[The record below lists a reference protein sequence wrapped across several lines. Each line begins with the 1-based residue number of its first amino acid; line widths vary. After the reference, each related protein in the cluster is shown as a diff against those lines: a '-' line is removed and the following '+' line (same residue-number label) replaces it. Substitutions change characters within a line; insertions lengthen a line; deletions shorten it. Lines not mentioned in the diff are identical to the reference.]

1 MDAATKREIDDV
13 KTSIAKYEA
22 EEEQLQKELQ
32 RVRQF
37 KNQAMEKLRQLSDD
51 EEYQQD
57 MLSLVYEQRRKK

>member
-1 MDAATKREIDDV
+1 MDAATKREIDDLQ
-13 KTSIAKYEA
+13 TSIARFEA

-37 KNQAMEKLRQLSDD
+37 KNQAMEKLRQLSND

-57 MLSLVYEQRRKK
+57 MLSLVYEQRRRK

>member
-1 MDAATKREIDDV
+1 MDAATKREIDDLQ
-13 KTSIAKYEA
+13 TSIARFEA

>member
-1 MDAATKREIDDV
+1 MDAATKREIDDLQ
-13 KTSIAKYEA
+13 TSIARFEA

-37 KNQAMEKLRQLSDD
+37 KNQAMEKLRQLSND

>member
-1 MDAATKREIDDV
+1 MDAATKREIDDL

-57 MLSLVYEQRRKK
+57 MLSLVYEQRRRK